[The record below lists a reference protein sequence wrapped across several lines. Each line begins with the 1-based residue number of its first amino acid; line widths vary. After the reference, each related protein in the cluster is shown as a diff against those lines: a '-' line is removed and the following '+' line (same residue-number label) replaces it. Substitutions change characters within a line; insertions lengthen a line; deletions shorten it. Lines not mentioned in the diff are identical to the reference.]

1 MWKLLALGYGLLYEH
16 VDMIGGVTQTERAT
30 KTANFLETRSCSLSR
45 MLISVNQNAERAR
58 SAREKERGRILI
70 APFLLKKMWCLHSNR
85 CVAHVIAEAKVG
97 VAVGFIG
104 RFGRRGKRKL
114 LEKLKEAC

>member
-1 MWKLLALGYGLLYEH
+1 MQQKPQIFWKH
-16 VDMIGGVTQTERAT
+16 GVVPFHACSFQLIR
-30 KTANFLETRSCSLSR
+30 TRSVRGACG
-45 MLISVNQNAERAR
+45 
-58 SAREKERGRILI
+58 EKERGRILI
-70 APFLLKKMWCLHSNR
+70 APFLLKKMWCLHRNR

-97 VAVGFIG
+97 VAVDFVG

>member
-45 MLISVNQNAERAR
+45 MLISVNQNAERA
-58 SAREKERGRILI
+58 
-70 APFLLKKMWCLHSNR
+70 
-85 CVAHVIAEAKVG
+85 
-97 VAVGFIG
+97 
-104 RFGRRGKRKL
+104 GKRERTNFDRSFFTEEDVVFAQEQVCSPCDCRSESRCCGGFYRSL
-114 LEKLKEAC
+114 L